1 MILVST
7 VKIAGGREGRSRSK
21 NGRGKYTLASLSL
34 LDISDPQPYYEA
46 IPKPPFGVFWTMYRK
61 VSRMDIVI
69 PLLAVL
75 IGLSAG
81 AGAGYYGRRLVS
93 GRRIDGARA
102 EAAHIVETAHD
113 QGRTIVIEAKEEALK
128 LRSDWESELRGH
140 RSEMKKMERRLGR
153 REENL
158 EKRASNLDRREGGIS
173 KKERRAEKIEQELD
187 DIKEQALAKLEEMAE
202 LSTSE
207 AKDIL
212 MRQAEE
218 EMQHEIARRYRDIEE
233 QAREDAQEVSSRIL
247 ATTIQRM
254 ASDVVSEMTVT
265 TVPLPSDDMKGR
277 LIGREGRNIR
287 AIEKS
292 TGVDLIIDDTP
303 ESVTLSCFD
312 PVRRETARL
321 AVSKLIADGRIHPA
335 RIEDMVMRAE
345 KEVDDSIWSSGEE
358 AVFDAGVRGLNPEII
373 RLLGRLKF
381 RYSYGENVL
390 QHSLEVCHIAG
401 MLASEI
407 GANVKIAKAGGLLHD
422 IGKALTHEVE
432 GPHAEI
438 GAEVASKYNVA
449 RKVCACIAEHHDD
462 VMSSPEAFI
471 VAAADAISA
480 ARPGARKDTV
490 ENYIKRLRALEE
502 VAGDFEGVERCFAI
516 QAGREVRVMV
526 RPDSVDDVSAAK
538 LARDIVKRVE
548 DRLVY
553 PGQIKVMVIRES
565 RSVEYAR

>member
-1 MILVST
+1 MELA
-7 VKIAGGREGRSRSK
+7 IAS
-21 NGRGKYTLASLSL
+21 
-34 LDISDPQPYYEA
+34 
-46 IPKPPFGVFWTMYRK
+46 
-61 VSRMDIVI
+61 
-69 PLLAVL
+69 LLAVL
-75 IGLSAG
+75 IGLSVG
-81 AGAGYYGRRLVS
+81 AGAALYIRRLAF
-93 GRRIDGARA
+93 GRRITGARQ
-102 EAAHIVETAHD
+102 EAAGIVESARD
-113 QGRTIVIEAKEEALK
+113 EGRAIVIESKEEVIR
-128 LRSDWESELRGH
+128 LRSEWEDELRE
-140 RSEMKKMERRLGR
+140 RRAEITKTERRLGR

-158 EKRASNLDRREGGIS
+158 EKRAGNLDRRES
-173 KKERRAEKIEQELD
+173 KITKSERRAQKIEEGLEDLRQQT
-187 DIKEQALAKLEEMAE
+187 IAKLEEISE
-202 LSTSE
+202 LSLSE
-207 AKDIL
+207 ARGVV
-212 MRQAEE
+212 MREAEE
-218 EMQHEIARRYRDIEE
+218 EMRHEIARRYRDIEE
-233 QAREDAQEVSSRIL
+233 RYREDSREVASKIL
-247 ATTIQRM
+247 ASAIQRM
-254 ASDVVSEMTVT
+254 ASETVSELTVT
-265 TVPLPSDDMKGR
+265 TVPLPNDDMKGR

-303 ESVTLSCFD
+303 EAVTLSCFD
-312 PVRRETARL
+312 PIRRETARI
-321 AVSKLIADGRIHPA
+321 AVAKLVSDGRIHPA
-335 RIEDMVMRAE
+335 RIEDMVNRAE
-345 KEVDDSIWSSGEE
+345 KEVEETIRAAGEE
-358 AVFDAGVRGLNPEII
+358 AVFAAGVRGLNPELV

-407 GANVKIAKAGGLLHD
+407 GANVKIAKTGGLLHD

-438 GAEVASKYNVA
+438 GAEVASKHNVA
-449 RKVCACIAEHHDD
+449 RRVCACIAEHHDD

-490 ENYIKRLRALEE
+490 ENYVKRLKELED
-502 VAGDFEGVERCFAI
+502 VAGDFDGVERCFAI

-526 RPDSVDDVSAAK
+526 KPDSIDDVEAAK

-548 DRLVY
+548 DRLTY